1 MGRARL
7 LVVDDRASVLEL
19 MRAILEPDHDVTTIP
34 EPARAIALVER
45 ERFDLV
51 LTDVRMP
58 GADGFEVLAAVQRAA
73 RGTPVVMMTGFA
85 SVPDAVTAIKQGA
98 FDYVVKPLDAD
109 DVRLVVGRALAE
121 RRAPAPAP
129 AHDPGPAPGAGG
141 GEGLAATQ
149 LRDALLAA
157 RERATREYLVA
168 LLTEFRGNVTHAADR
183 AGMTRESLHRVL
195 KRHGIRSEA
204 FRPPDE

>member
-1 MGRARL
+1 MTRPRL

-19 MRAILEPDHDVTTIP
+19 MRAILESDHDVTTTP

-58 GADGFEVLAAVQRAA
+58 GADGFAVLAAVQRAA
-73 RGTPVVMMTGFA
+73 SGTPVVMMTGFA
-85 SVPDAVTAIKQGA
+85 SVPDAVAAIKQGA

-121 RRAPAPAP
+121 RRAPAPPEPAP
-129 AHDPGPAPGAGG
+129 APTGG

-204 FRPPDE
+204 FRSPDE